1 MTENDHCASMFSLL
15 MKLAFTFSIILVS
28 ILSQGLAFGANKIS
42 LKKENGSI
50 VVSVNDEIFTHYV
63 YKDAQRAKPV
73 FYPVVGPFGQPLT
86 RKFPI
91 EDAAKGEAKDHPHHA
106 SLWYTHGEVNGVDF
120 WAVGKGKGK
129 IVHQDF
135 LSMGNSSFTALNLW
149 QNAEGQTLLQDERK
163 LSFYAPSEEDRAID
177 VAITL
182 KAAVSEVTF
191 GDTKEGSMGI
201 RMAPQFRLKGEVAKG
216 SALNSE
222 GIVGKAVWGKRA
234 SWVSYWAPFEEKEIG
249 ISIFD
254 HPSNPRHPTWW
265 HARDYGLVAANP
277 FGLRHFE
284 GKPKGTGNMVLK
296 KGEEVTFY
304 YRFLF
309 HVGNPKDAEISQ
321 RYLDWSKEKKSD

>member
-1 MTENDHCASMFSLL
+1 MKHLSLASALFISLL
-15 MKLAFTFSIILVS
+15 PLQFAH
-28 ILSQGLAFGANKIS
+28 GAGKVS
-42 LKKENGSI
+42 LKKDNGSI
-50 VVSVNDEIFTHYV
+50 VVSVNDKLFTRYV
-63 YKDAQRAKPV
+63 YKDAKRAKPIL
-73 FYPVVGPFGQPLT
+73 YPVVGPLGQSLT
-86 RKFPI
+86 RKYPI
-91 EDAAKGEAKDHPHHA
+91 EDAAEGEAKDHPHHA

-135 LSMGNSSFTALNLW
+135 LSMDASSFTALNLW
-149 QNAEGQTLLQDERK
+149 QNAEGKTLLQDQRK
-163 LSFYAPSEEDRAID
+163 LSFHAPNEQDRAID
-177 VAITL
+177 IAITL
-182 KAAVSEVTF
+182 KAAVDDVTF

-234 SWVSYWAPFEEKEIG
+234 SWVSYWAPLEEKEVG

-284 GKPKGTGNMVLK
+284 GKPKGAGNMVLK
-296 KGEEVTFY
+296 KGEEVTFR

-309 HVGNPKDAEISQ
+309 HVGNPKDAEISS
-321 RYLDWSKEKKSD
+321 RYLEWSKTK

>member
-1 MTENDHCASMFSLL
+1 MHQCPTLL
-15 MKLAFTFSIILVS
+15 MKLACTASIFLLLVFTH
-28 ILSQGLAFGANKIS
+28 GLAYGANKIS

-50 VVSVNDEIFTHYV
+50 VVSVNDKLFTRYV
-63 YKDAQRAKPV
+63 YKDAKRAKPI
-73 FYPVVGPFGQPLT
+73 FYPVVGPLGQSLT
-86 RKFPI
+86 RKYPI

-135 LSMGNSSFTALNLW
+135 LSMEASSFTALNLW
-149 QNAEGQTLLQDERK
+149 QNAEGKTLLQDQRK
-163 LSFYAPSEEDRAID
+163 LSFHAPNEQDRAID
-177 VAITL
+177 IAISL
-182 KAAVSEVTF
+182 KAAVDDVTF

-234 SWVSYWAPFEEKEIG
+234 SWVSYWAPLEEKVVG

-284 GKPKGTGNMVLK
+284 GKPKGAGNMVLK
-296 KGEEVTFY
+296 KGEEVTFR

-309 HVGNPKDAEISQ
+309 HAGNPKDAEISS
-321 RYLDWSKEKKSD
+321 RYLEWSKDG

>member
-1 MTENDHCASMFSLL
+1 
-15 MKLAFTFSIILVS
+15 MKLFSVPTFVILVL
-28 ILSQGLAFGANKIS
+28 LSLQSVFGAGEIS

-50 VVSVNDEIFTHYV
+50 AVTVDDKLFTRYV
-63 YKDAQRAKPV
+63 YNSDQRSKPILYPILGPLGLSMTRAYPIDA
-73 FYPVVGPFGQPLT
+73 L
-86 RKFPI
+86 
-91 EDAAKGEAKDHPHHA
+91 AKGEAKDHPHHA
-106 SLWYTHGEVNGVDF
+106 SMWYTHGEVNGIDF
-120 WAVGKGKGK
+120 WATGKGKGK
-129 IVHQDF
+129 VVHQDF
-135 LSMGNSSFTALNLW
+135 LSIKDSSFTALNLW
-149 QNAEGQTLLQDERK
+149 QNADGKTICQDERT
-163 LSFYAPSEEDRAID
+163 LSFHAPSEEDRAID
-177 VAITL
+177 ISITI
-182 KAAVSEVTF
+182 KATVGNVTF

-284 GKPKGTGNMVLK
+284 GKPKGEGNMVLK
-296 KGEEVTFY
+296 KGEEVTFH

-309 HVGNPKDAEISQ
+309 HIGNPKEAEISS
-321 RYLDWSKEKKSD
+321 RYLEWSKAG

>member
-1 MTENDHCASMFSLL
+1 MKFAYTASIFLL
-15 MKLAFTFSIILVS
+15 LAISHGYS
-28 ILSQGLAFGANKIS
+28 FGSNKVS

-50 VVSVNDEIFTHYV
+50 VVRVNDELFTKYI
-63 YKDAQRAKPV
+63 YKSAQRAKPV
-73 FYPVVGPFGQPLT
+73 LYPVVGPFGHSLT
-86 RKFPI
+86 RKFPL
-91 EDAAKGEAKDHPHHA
+91 EDAGEGEAKDHPHHA

-135 LSMGNSSFTALNLW
+135 LSMEASSFTALNLW
-149 QNAEGQTLLQDERK
+149 QDADGKTLLQDQRK
-163 LSFYAPSEEDRAID
+163 LSFYALNEQDRAID
-177 VAITL
+177 ITVTL
-182 KAAVSEVTF
+182 RASVDDVTF

-201 RMAPQFRLKGEVAKG
+201 RMSPQLRLKGEVAKG

-234 SWVSYWAPFEEKEIG
+234 SWVSYWAPFADKEVG

-284 GKPKGTGNMVLK
+284 GKPKGAGNMVIK
-296 KGEEVTFY
+296 KGEEVTFH

-309 HVGNPKDAEISQ
+309 HAKNPKDAEISQ
-321 RYLDWSKEKKSD
+321 RYLNWSKEKKTD